1 MKTLTI
7 TRKKSLRACLV
18 PYWIVIS
25 DVCKEQFMK
34 DYKFNEDLCEHN
46 GWGQP
51 IDRMEV
57 DTLNRI
63 GIPIFNG
70 KTVTI
75 DLPVD
80 AVSVFLLTASGSI
93 SNEIA
98 IKEMKTSNLMVA
110 TKGGWKRVCYPF
122 IEERV

>member
-1 MKTLTI
+1 MQTLSI
-7 TRKKSLRACLV
+7 TRKKSLRAGLI

-34 DYKFNEDLCEHN
+34 DNKFKEDLCEHN
-46 GWGQP
+46 DLGQP
-51 IDRMEV
+51 VNRIEI

-63 GIPIFNG
+63 GVPILNG

-75 DLPVD
+75 DLTGD
-80 AVSVFLLTASGSI
+80 AASVFLITASGSI

-98 IKEMKTSNLMVA
+98 IKEMKTSNLTVI
-110 TKGGWKRVCYPF
+110 TKGGWKQVCYPF
-122 IEERV
+122 VEERY